1 MSRRK
6 FMNQLVTLDFNGYVV
21 RGRVIDIEFE
31 GGLGPVFLVATL
43 RGNKFWLTREE
54 LREVEIAG

>member
-1 MSRRK
+1 
-6 FMNQLVTLDFNGYVV
+6 MNQLVTLDFNGYVV